1 MVTLSDFFA
10 GSYALAL
17 APGFFRVYSHVGALH
32 ALEEA
37 ELLHPTAVSG
47 SSAGAQGAAFLA
59 SGMKP
64 SQMIDEILKVK
75 RTDIWDWPGFLG
87 ILKGDLLQ
95 DIYKKVMPTNLFEDT
110 IIPLGLSALD
120 LWSWKVNLIHSGE
133 IAPAIGAS
141 ACFPGLFAPVQINDR
156 MHIDAGLYD
165 QYGLNAL
172 PHMPADSKTI
182 ISICFDKSSVNT
194 AYEAIPDSLR
204 EQGARLLCVV
214 INNNVQVTPF
224 SMENSGPA
232 SYHGAKNAILYALQS
247 KSQCI
252 EKLAENHYVTYI
264 DAATSNAHVQNV
276 KNLVSTSASR
286 SRSSGRSRK
295 ARSVSREPVKIKRRS
310 ARSKSKGKIV
320 Y

>member
-1 MVTLSDFFA
+1 MVTIRDFFT

-37 ELLHPTAVSG
+37 ELLHPSAVSG

-64 SQMIDEILKVK
+64 SDMIDEILKVK
-75 RTDIWDWPGFLG
+75 RSDIWDWPGFLG

-95 DIYKKVMPTNLFEDT
+95 GIYKKVMPTNLFEDT

-120 LWSWKVNLIHSGE
+120 LWSWKVNLIQSGE
-133 IAPAIGAS
+133 IASAIGAS
-141 ACFPGLFAPVQINDR
+141 ACFPGLFAPVRINDR

-172 PHMPADSKTI
+172 PHMPKDSKTI

-194 AYEAIPDSLR
+194 AYDAIPDSLR

-214 INNNVQVTPF
+214 INNIVQVTPF
-224 SMENSGPA
+224 SMEDLGPA
-232 SYHGAKNAILYALQS
+232 SYRGAKNAILNALQQS
-247 KSQCI
+247 KSHTI
-252 EKLAENHYVTYI
+252 EKLADNHYVTYI
-264 DAATSNAHVQNV
+264 DATANNAYTQNV
-276 KNLVSTSASR
+276 NNLVNTSR
-286 SRSSGRSRK
+286 SRSSSSKRGRK
-295 ARSVSREPVKIKRRS
+295 VKSVSRSPVKRRS
-310 ARSKSKGKIV
+310 ARSKSKSKS
-320 Y
+320 